1 MQILLQAK
9 KIVTMPTITYHIDFM
24 KKSTLKKIFFS
35 VATMIF
41 ATTMAS
47 AQDVE
52 AVPVDTVAVEVVPVD
67 TPVPAKA
74 VSVSAEKKGPD
85 AQQAARA
92 ISNQMKEHLIL
103 NDAQNMKVYIIN
115 LDFLK
120 KTFENNKNADKA
132 ERNKRQRGLEE
143 ERDAK
148 LKSVLNEKQFKVFIA
163 NRPTDRKRIIP
174 YYE

>member
-1 MQILLQAK
+1 
-9 KIVTMPTITYHIDFM
+9 MPTVTYHIDFM
-24 KKSTLKKIFFS
+24 KKSTFKKIFFS
-35 VATMIF
+35 VAAVVFT
-41 ATTMAS
+41 TTMAF
-47 AQDVE
+47 AQDGE
-52 AVPVDTVAVEVVPVD
+52 AVAVDTVAVEVVPVEQPLA
-67 TPVPAKA
+67 TKPA
-74 VSVSAEKKGPD
+74 VSVAAEKKGPD

-103 NDAQNMKVYIIN
+103 NDAQNMKVYIVN

-163 NRPTDRKRIIP
+163 NRPIDRKRIIP

>member
-1 MQILLQAK
+1 
-9 KIVTMPTITYHIDFM
+9 MPTVTYHIDFM
-24 KKSTLKKIFFS
+24 KKSTFKKIFFS
-35 VATMIF
+35 AAAVVFT
-41 ATTMAS
+41 TTMAF
-47 AQDVE
+47 AQDGE
-52 AVPVDTVAVEVVPVD
+52 AVAVDTVAVEVVPVNP
-67 TPVPAKA
+67 PVSAKA
-74 VSVSAEKKGPD
+74 EVVATTGKKGAD

-103 NDAQNMKVYIIN
+103 NDAQNMKVYIVN

-163 NRPTDRKRIIP
+163 NRPIDRKRIIP